1 MTNEDHIKLTTH
13 VCSTCQQIMK
23 GPIAKKHRQKTGHRR
38 SWKRYVCF
46 SSKHESFKNSFIGDM
61 AFSAA
66 HINCLKDQLPIT
78 NNRVKRY
85 INYLQI
91 EYPKVDLDSDD
102 EDDTE
107 TKTTT
112 EEEEEKKK
120 RAAAERRKRTEE
132 KKKKEEEEERKTW
145 EKEEL
150 EKKQAA
156 ELASIFSDE
165 MSEVQLTEDV
175 TEGSGEEDEKTELEK
190 KKKTAEAEKKA
201 EAQKAEAEKKKVEA
215 EKAEAEKA
223 ELEKKAE
230 ADKKAEME
238 KAEAEKK
245 KKVEADKAEAEKKV
259 EQVKVEMERRKTELA
274 KKEAEVIEKMKKKEK
289 EELADAIA
297 SIEPTAGPSSGTV
310 TSSPRARNPTHRS
323 SGIRSQAQWWVKDD
337 RSAATKVAEHHRSL
351 YDRFVAS
358 EARCKRLAE
367 EKEVERQKAEGA
379 KTCRQEL
386 ESWRQEAVAVKK
398 RLAVAEAR
406 VATVEARAR
415 MAVEE
420 ATAQKSR
427 ADALERQM
435 GELVATQGRRWNL
448 HIPCVG
454 GALGAPVLLYNDE
467 AGFEECYRD
476 DDHAIGCHHVQLER
490 TEGGIRTRSKE
501 IRKRKL
507 CFPSES
513 SCPPPPPS
521 KMSR

>member
-1 MTNEDHIKLTTH
+1 MEF
-13 VCSTCQQIMK
+13 STL
-23 GPIAKKHRQKTGHRR
+23 H
-38 SWKRYVCF
+38 S
-46 SSKHESFKNSFIGDM
+46 E
-61 AFSAA
+61 
-66 HINCLKDQLPIT
+66 CLKDQLPIT
-78 NNRVKRY
+78 NTRVKRY
-85 INYLQI
+85 VKYLLTQ
-91 EYPKVDLDSDD
+91 YPKVDLDSDD
-102 EDDTE
+102 GDFE
-107 TKTTT
+107 TATG
-112 EEEEEKKK
+112 EEEEKKK

-190 KKKTAEAEKKA
+190 KKTAEAEKKA

-245 KKVEADKAEAEKKV
+245 KKVEADKAEAEKKAEVQKV

-490 TEGGIRTRSKE
+490 TEGGMRTRSKE